1 MAKVFG
7 FIHFELLPSVS
18 QADFEA
24 FVAQASA
31 GGFDRPGMTFHFV
44 KADRGER
51 KGRYAFLVEFE
62 DVAARNRLFPAA
74 GGGTSDEVFA
84 EKMKVLLAGMGK
96 LAGPLSFSDY
106 VHIG

>member
-7 FIHFELLPSVS
+7 FIQFELLPNVS
-18 QADFEA
+18 PADYEA

-31 GGFDRPGMTFHFV
+31 GGFDRPGMVFHFV

-51 KGRYAFLVEFE
+51 KGRYAFLFEFE
-62 DVAARNRLFPAA
+62 DVVARNRLFPVE
-74 GGGTSDEVFA
+74 GSGTPDEVLA
-84 EKMKVLLAGMGK
+84 EKLKVMLGGMRK
-96 LAGPLSFSDY
+96 LTGPFSFTDY